1 MWRDFEDGPG
11 RSRAARARTCG
22 VARPPCN
29 TFLQGLWYPRGNP
42 YSGTVLSDTQKKMAR
57 VKVYRFK
64 CSDVTPE
71 KHLPAARWG
80 TLEAIDT
87 IERCIALK
95 DTVTEVNE
103 ELLDAQ
109 GFLHGEPPG

>member
-1 MWRDFEDGPG
+1 MWRDFGDGPG
-11 RSRAARARTCG
+11 RSRAALARACG
-22 VARPPCN
+22 MARPPATLSCKA
-29 TFLQGLWYPRGNP
+29 
-42 YSGTVLSDTQKKMAR
+42 SGILAAIRTQVRLCPDTQEKMAR

-64 CSDVTPE
+64 CYDITREEQLHS
-71 KHLPAARWG
+71 ARWG

-95 DTVTEVNE
+95 DTVTEVDE
-103 ELLDAQ
+103 DLLDAQ